1 MEVQAHRP
9 LPSGLHGGVPR
20 SYRVPPL
27 DAFALVSEDLA
38 RAEETLH
45 ALLGETIP
53 AVAAIGRYLAESGG
67 KRLRPMLTALGAKAA
82 GNTNELTRLMC
93 AGEMLHLGSLLH
105 DDVVDEGLERRG
117 RPAAQRVYGNAA
129 VILTGDVCVSKA
141 LALAAEEAGLQAVT
155 RLAQTVAEMSEG
167 EVTQLLNAG
176 SLTVDRTVYFDVV
189 DKKSASLMAWCVA
202 AGAWAIEDE
211 RKAMALERFGRHVGT
226 AFQITDDVLDCVGDA
241 TNTGKKRGRDLEQRK
256 LTLPLLIAYEN
267 NAQVAGLIQEPMT
280 PENVTRI
287 LEVVEASGA
296 AKEALE
302 LARDHVEK
310 GITALSV
317 LEESEAKSAL
327 IHLAHH
333 LVERVS

>member
-1 MEVQAHRP
+1 MEVQAQRP
-9 LPSGLHGGVPR
+9 LPSGLHGGAPR

-27 DAFALVSEDLA
+27 DAFSLVSDDLV
-38 RAEETLH
+38 RAEQTLH
-45 ALLGETIP
+45 SLLGETIP

-82 GNTNELTRLMC
+82 GNPKELTRLMC

-176 SLTVDRTVYFDVV
+176 NLTVDRSVYFDVV

-202 AGAWAIEDE
+202 AGAWAMEDE
-211 RKAMALERFGRHVGT
+211 RKALALERFGRHVGT
-226 AFQITDDVLDCVGDA
+226 AFQITDDVLDCVGETA
-241 TNTGKKRGRDLEQRK
+241 NTGKKRGRDLEQQK
-256 LTLPLLIAYEN
+256 LTLPLLIAVEKN
-267 NAQVAGLIQEPMT
+267 SEVEGLLRGDMT
-280 PENVTRI
+280 PENVARI
-287 LEVVEASGA
+287 LTMVEESGA
-296 AKEALE
+296 AEEALT
-302 LARDHVEK
+302 LAREHVAE
-310 GITALSV
+310 GIASLSI
-317 LEESEAKSAL
+317 LEESKAKSAL

>member
-1 MEVQAHRP
+1 MEVQAQRP
-9 LPSGLHGGVPR
+9 TPTGLHGGSPR

-27 DAFALVSEDLA
+27 DAFALVSDELV

-82 GNTNELTRLMC
+82 GNPNELTRLMC

-117 RPAAQRVYGNAA
+117 RPAAQHVYGNAA

-176 SLTVDRTVYFDVV
+176 NLTVDRAVYFDVV

-202 AGAWAIEDE
+202 AGAWALEDE
-211 RKAMALERFGRHVGT
+211 RKALALERFGRHVGT
-226 AFQITDDVLDCVGDA
+226 AFQITDDVLDCVGDVA
-241 TNTGKKRGRDLEQRK
+241 ATGKKRGRDLEQRK
-256 LTLPLLIAYEN
+256 LTLPLLIAVERSPSLE
-267 NAQVAGLIQEPMT
+267 ALIREPMT
-280 PENVTRI
+280 EDRVSRI
-287 LEVVEASGA
+287 LDVVESSGA
-296 AKEALE
+296 ASEALA
-302 LARDHVEK
+302 LAREHVEE
-310 GITALSV
+310 GIAALEV
-317 LEESEAKSAL
+317 LEESEAKNAL
-327 IHLAHH
+327 VHLAHH

>member
-1 MEVQAHRP
+1 V
-9 LPSGLHGGVPR
+9 S
-20 SYRVPPL
+20 
-27 DAFALVSEDLA
+27 DDLV
-38 RAEETLH
+38 RAEQALH
-45 ALLGETIP
+45 SLLGETIP

-82 GNTNELTRLMC
+82 GNSRDITRLMC

-105 DDVVDEGLERRG
+105 DDVVDDGIERRG

-176 SLTVDRTVYFDVV
+176 NLELDRSVYFDVV

-202 AGAWAIEDE
+202 AGAWAIENE
-211 RKAMALERFGRHVGT
+211 RKATALERFGRHVGT
-226 AFQITDDVLDCVGDA
+226 AFQITDDVLDCTGNVA
-241 TNTGKKRGRDLEQRK
+241 TTGKKRGRDLEQRK
-256 LTLPLLIAYEN
+256 LTLPLLLTVEKDAR
-267 NAQVAGLIQEPMT
+267 VGKWLQEPMA
-280 PENVTRI
+280 PENVNRI
-287 LEVVEASGA
+287 LSAVETSGSAS
-296 AKEALE
+296 EALL
-302 LARDHVEK
+302 LAREHVAE
-310 GITALSV
+310 GIASLAV
-317 LEESEAKSAL
+317 LEDSEAKSAL
-327 IHLAHH
+327 MHLAHH